1 MAFNDLLIHRVNT
14 YQIKF
19 NGADDYNNPIRIIEK
34 DDSNSNINCRVQ
46 HQISKQKA
54 YSLSEIE
61 LLEEVPVNAFISSGW
76 EVNNSNHVLG
86 VSFVGDFTDE
96 SFYLIKALESKYDS
110 SSIHHYELSIIPSS
124 EFTKSDIIDE
134 IMVSMDS
141 LIELEEEILFSS
153 DFQLESN
160 IAT

>member
-19 NGADDYNNPIRIIEK
+19 NGSDDYNNPIRIIEK
-34 DDSNSNINCRVQ
+34 DESNSDINCRVQ

-61 LLEEVPVNAFISSGW
+61 LLEEVPINAFISPSW

-86 VSFVGDFTDE
+86 VSFEF
-96 SFYLIKALESKYDS
+96 LIL
-110 SSIHHYELSIIPSS
+110 
-124 EFTKSDIIDE
+124 
-134 IMVSMDS
+134 
-141 LIELEEEILFSS
+141 
-153 DFQLESN
+153 
-160 IAT
+160 

>member
-19 NGADDYNNPIRIIEK
+19 NGSDDYNNPIRIIEK